1 MNQRRANEV
10 NVNINIREAKR
21 GQTMTGNMVEFE
33 AAGSNG
39 RTTTGYLAVP
49 ASGRGPGVLVLHAWW
64 GLNEFFKSLCERLA
78 GEGFVALA
86 PDLYHGRTAASIDG
100 AKQLMSTLNSDEAS
114 LDITGAID
122 YLLAQQATQGDKVG
136 VIGFSMGGAWALQ
149 LDQHVAAIV
158 TFYGLGDPQDVTA
171 NAAFLGHFA
180 DPDEFESIEDARQ
193 LEELIRASGREVTFH
208 IYSGAQHWF
217 FEEDRPD
224 AYNPE
229 AAQLAWERTLAFL
242 HTHLPH
248 P

>member
-1 MNQRRANEV
+1 
-10 NVNINIREAKR
+10 
-21 GQTMTGNMVEFE
+21 MTGNMVEFE

-39 RTTTGYLAVP
+39 RTATGYLAVP

-136 VIGFSMGGAWALQ
+136 
-149 LDQHVAAIV
+149 
-158 TFYGLGDPQDVTA
+158 
-171 NAAFLGHFA
+171 
-180 DPDEFESIEDARQ
+180 
-193 LEELIRASGREVTFH
+193 
-208 IYSGAQHWF
+208 
-217 FEEDRPD
+217 
-224 AYNPE
+224 
-229 AAQLAWERTLAFL
+229 
-242 HTHLPH
+242 
-248 P
+248 